1 MNREVLC
8 FRPTST
14 DSYHFVCL
22 FSLRVFVG
30 FCLLCSS
37 ILWTRDRVEDQRR
50 TGLMGKRWCVVNRS
64 AQGSKCV
71 ALQRQAVGSDASA
84 VIGRSMGVNSETWF
98 EALRPKFFP
107 LKLNVKFRTRKTRD
121 RRSFISDTQK
131 QNKNIAMNLDFWV
144 GLSQFF
150 SILLYFLTL
159 STD

>member
-50 TGLMGKRWCVVNRS
+50 TGIMGKRWCVVNRS

-71 ALQRQAVGSDASA
+71 ALQLQAVGSDASA
-84 VIGRSMGVNSETWF
+84 VIGRSMGVNKTWIET
-98 EALRPKFFP
+98 LRPKFFP

-121 RRSFISDTQK
+121 GRYFISDTQK

-150 SILLYFLTL
+150 SIFLYFLTL